1 MIGRVLGRRY
11 EVLERLGGGGMA
23 LVYRGRDRLLNRT
36 VAIKVMRPQLS
47 GDDEFIRRFKREAE
61 SAAGLS
67 HPNIV
72 GIYDV
77 GQEEDIYY
85 IVQEY
90 VEGRTLKDKIAEE
103 GPLSAEEA
111 VVLAID
117 IGDAL
122 AYAHRHKIVH
132 RDIKPQNIL
141 ISKEGRVKVTDFGVA
156 RAATTVTLTN
166 TGNVVGS
173 VHYFSPE
180 QARGGYSDEKSDIY
194 SLGVVLFEMVTGQVP
209 FEGETAI
216 TVALKHVQEQPRSVL
231 ELNPDASP
239 ELDHIVQRAMR
250 KVPAERYPSVEHMVA
265 DLERVSRGE
274 PASAD
279 GADLRDSPTMVM
291 KPVRGVPPKSG
302 NGRPTGHGRRPKG
315 GMSPAAKVLIPVG
328 VALFLFAIGLK
339 VLIDWFNVPTVIVP
353 NVVGKRVQEAE
364 QVLRDSRLT
373 YTTIDS
379 IHAPEQ
385 AGTIIWQD
393 PPANDQVRAGRTI
406 ELKVSLGP
414 EMVTVPDVVGQHIR
428 DAEIKLGDAKLSI
441 GARDTKYDNTIQKD
455 YVISQNPRAPTVVRA
470 GEKVDLVISLGPSPT
485 SFAMPNLMGETL
497 ANARQRI
504 TGLGLLYGGRDTQV
518 SAQPIGTVLSHNPPP
533 GRDVKPGDLVTFV
546 VSRGG
551 FTTENTFTHNFTVP
565 TDGPAQQEIRIEL
578 TDAIGTETIYQK
590 THAAGE
596 ALYIPV
602 RWVGRT
608 GVLRTYANG
617 VLIGELPLKAGS

>member
-1 MIGRVLGRRY
+1 MIGRVLGKRY

-36 VAIKVMRPQLS
+36 VAIKVMRPQLA

-90 VEGRTLKDKIAEE
+90 VEGRTLKDKIAKE

-156 RAATTVTLTN
+156 RVATTATLTN

-239 ELDHIVQRAMR
+239 ELDRIIQRAMR
-250 KVPAERYPSVEHMVA
+250 KVPAERYPSVEQLVA

-274 PASAD
+274 PAAAD
-279 GADLRDSPTMVM
+279 GMDLRDSPTMVM
-291 KPVRGVPPKSG
+291 KPVRGLPPKSG
-302 NGRPTGHGRRPKG
+302 NGRPGSHGRRAKG
-315 GMSPAAKVLIPVG
+315 GLSPSARIVIAVG
-328 VALFLFAIGLK
+328 VALFLFGIGLK
-339 VLIDWFNVPTVIVP
+339 VLLDWFNVPTVIVP
-353 NVVGKRVQEAE
+353 NVVGQRVQEAE
-364 QVLRDSRLT
+364 TTLRASRLD

-379 IHAPEQ
+379 INAPDP
-385 AGTIIWQD
+385 AGTVIWQD
-393 PPANDQVRAGRTI
+393 PKANEQVRAGRRV

-414 EMVTVPDVVGQHIR
+414 EMVAVPDVVGLHIR
-428 DAEIKLGDAKLSI
+428 DAEIKLGDAKLAI
-441 GARDTKYDNTIQKD
+441 GARDTKYDNAIQKD

-470 GEKVDLVISLGPSPT
+470 GEKVDLVVSLGPSPA
-485 SFAMPNLMGETL
+485 SFSMPDLSGETL
-497 ANARQRI
+497 ANARQRL
-504 TGLGLLYGGRDTQV
+504 TQLGLLYGGRETQV
-518 SAQPIGTVLSHNPPP
+518 SARPIGTVLSHNPPP
-533 GRDVKPGDLVTFV
+533 GKDVKPGDQVTFV

-551 FTTENTFTHNFTVP
+551 FTAENTFTHSFTVP
-565 TDGPAQQEIRIEL
+565 TDGPTQQEIRIEL
-578 TDAIGTETIYQK
+578 TDALGTETIYQK
-590 THAAGE
+590 THSAGE

-608 GVLRTYANG
+608 GVLRTYSNG